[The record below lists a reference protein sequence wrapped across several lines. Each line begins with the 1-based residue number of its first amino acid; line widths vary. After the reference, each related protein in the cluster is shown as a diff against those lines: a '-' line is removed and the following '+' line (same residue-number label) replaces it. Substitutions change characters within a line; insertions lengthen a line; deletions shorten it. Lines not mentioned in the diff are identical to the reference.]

1 MELIGAVGVC
11 EMYVVRIGKL
21 MKLMEWA
28 NSSLAFGEFGVTA
41 AMMMI
46 HEIGRAHV

>member
-28 NSSLAFGEFGVTA
+28 NSSLVFGEFWGDSGHDNDT
-41 AMMMI
+41 
-46 HEIGRAHV
+46 